1 MSSRRSHTDPVA
13 TAPGSDFVQLMI
25 SDSAK
30 PIITRAAVFA
40 GTLILSF
47 AVLGFLPSARARRQN
62 QFARA
67 AAQGNL
73 SRMRLLQMAGATVN
87 IRGGCCTPLL
97 LAAGEGRLDAVRYLL
112 DHGADVNIYDQQGR
126 TAVTEA
132 AFAGSAAVVKE
143 LALRGADI
151 NAVSDQGTA
160 LDIALQLKNEST
172 IEVLKHYG
180 AKRACE
186 IRGSC

>member
-1 MSSRRSHTDPVA
+1 MTSGLAHFEREPG
-13 TAPGSDFVQLMI
+13 TAELMI
-25 SDSAK
+25 SDSTK

-47 AVLGFLPSARARRQN
+47 VVLNFLPASRARRQN
-62 QFARA
+62 HFARA
-67 AAQGNL
+67 AAAGSL
-73 SRMRLLQMAGATVN
+73 SRMRLLHLAGANVN
-87 IRGGCCTPLL
+87 ASGDCCTPLL

-112 DHGADVNIYDQQGR
+112 DYGADVNAREQHGR

-132 AFAGSAAVVKE
+132 AFYGNAAVIKE

-151 NAVSDQGTA
+151 NVISDQGTA
-160 LDIALQLKNEST
+160 LDIALQSKNDST

-180 AKRACE
+180 ARRACE